1 MPEGKYRFWFSVY
14 LYAKNNPSIP
24 YGDITNKR
32 MLQSESSATIN
43 IPFKSIPLV
52 ENNVNFNSELFLTP
66 LNPTDKKLTLYFAMS

>member
-1 MPEGKYRFWFSVY
+1 
-14 LYAKNNPSIP
+14 
-24 YGDITNKR
+24 